1 MGVVLDEES
10 MGVFLLLLL
19 SQVQKTPAER
29 GQGTGEVHRGEELKQ
44 VWPEYLRTAL
54 WSVSQEGNGGC
65 SNPAVFLAAIG
76 T

>member
-1 MGVVLDEES
+1 

-29 GQGTGEVHRGEELKQ
+29 GQGTGKVHRGEELKQ
-44 VWPEYLRTAL
+44 VWPEHLRTAL
-54 WSVSQEGNGGC
+54 WSVSQEGSSGC
-65 SNPAVFLAAIG
+65 PNPAVFLAPIG